1 MTWYRKYRPRAV
13 AGLHLTQVRE
23 LLQNMMNQ
31 GQLPQVLLFAGPKG
45 TGKTSTARIL
55 GALLND
61 PVNKEAVHE
70 IFFNKQGKAKKVTL
84 QEPQT
89 KEEWL
94 EKIFDGASYLV
105 QEMDAASNRGIDDVR
120 QLRERVALPPQEG
133 IMSVYILDEAHMLTT
148 EAFNALLKML
158 EEPPP
163 HAVFILAT
171 TEKHKIPDT
180 IISRSTVFTFT
191 KATPQELTT
200 ALETVLK
207 QENITSDPDALA
219 AIAEL
224 ADGSFRDAIKLLEQV
239 SSGNQH
245 LTREIVD
252 QKAAG
257 GSRQSVQELVEAVV
271 QRDARGVAQ
280 IFSRLRAENVN
291 QEYFF
296 KQVCNYLHTA
306 LLQNLG
312 VVEGTAR
319 VNQATA
325 LFLLQE
331 LQSLTAVTHTAIPFL
346 PLELK
351 LLELVFRA
359 QQKQTKTGSNG
370 SSPAQKPATQPESM
384 PSATKTEQVL
394 SPAAETV
401 ADLHSS
407 SPPDTIPGPAVTL
420 PKLSSSVGQPVVSDN
435 LVELK
440 DGDSAKLLQQ
450 WEAFIELVTQ
460 KNSSVAALLRTAKPL
475 SAEKG
480 KVVVAVFYKF
490 HQEQLEQP
498 KFRQMIEECVVPMS
512 GGRVTLEYILA
523 DPPTQSEN
531 TSLTSMAEELLV

>member
-1 MTWYRKYRPRAV
+1 MTWYRKYRPRTV
-13 AGLHLTQVRE
+13 AGLHLIKVRE
-23 LLQNMMNQ
+23 LLLSMMEQ
-31 GQLPQVLLFAGPKG
+31 GQMPQVLLFAGPKG
-45 TGKTSTARIL
+45 TGKTSTARII

-61 PVNKEAVHE
+61 PVNSEAVE
-70 IFFNKQGKAKKVTL
+70 SIFFSKNAKTKKVKL

-120 QLRERVALPPQEG
+120 QLRERIALPPQEG

-191 KATPQELTT
+191 KATPEELTT
-200 ALETVLK
+200 SLETVLK
-207 QENITSDPDALA
+207 QEKIASNPDALT

-224 ADGSFRDAIKLLEQV
+224 ADGSFRDAIKILEQACA
-239 SSGNQH
+239 SREH
-245 LTREIVD
+245 LTREVVE
-252 QKAAG
+252 KKVSG
-257 GSRQSVQELVEAVV
+257 GSQQYVQQIVEAVV
-271 QRDARGVAQ
+271 QKDAYGVAH
-280 IFSRLRAENVN
+280 IFSNLRAENVN
-291 QEYFF
+291 QEYLF
-296 KQVCNYLHTA
+296 KQICNYLHTS

-312 VVEGTAR
+312 VVEGKAS
-319 VNQATA
+319 VNQATS

-331 LQSLTAVTHTAIPFL
+331 LQSLSSVSHTAIPFL

-359 QQKQTKTGSNG
+359 QQKQSKTNGNG
-370 SSPAQKPATQPESM
+370 SPPVKKIAPESDVVQKKPKIELEAVSTNEVIGAM
-384 PSATKTEQVL
+384 VNT
-394 SPAAETV
+394 
-401 ADLHSS
+401 
-407 SPPDTIPGPAVTL
+407 SPPDTIPGPVVRL
-420 PKLSSSVGQPVVSDN
+420 PKLSSAIGQPVISDN
-435 LVELK
+435 LAEVK
-440 DGDSAKLLQQ
+440 DGDSAKLLKQ
-450 WEAFIELVTQ
+450 WEAFIKLVYE
-460 KNSSVAALLRTAKPL
+460 KNSSVAALLRTAKPI

-480 KVVVAVFYKF
+480 KIIIAVFYKF
-490 HQEQLEQP
+490 HQEQLQQS

-512 GGRVTLEYILA
+512 GGRVTLEYVLA
-523 DPPTQSEN
+523 DLPTETEK